1 MVVVG
6 SSTSEPR
13 TDPNARSRSSSH
25 RCGITLVMLLGRD
38 VGATA
43 AARCPGVNGAAAPA
57 AAPASTA
64 QGSASHAICNVS
76 AGTVHGLG
84 AINDIGTPHSV
95 GGEHG

>member
-1 MVVVG
+1 M
-6 SSTSEPR
+6 
-13 TDPNARSRSSSH
+13 
-25 RCGITLVMLLGRD
+25 ITLVVLLGRD

-43 AARCPGVNGAAAPA
+43 AARCTGVNGAAAPA